1 MELFGVLLETSVELL
16 WILCLGDVLLLL
28 IDDIF
33 EIIFARIAVSSARVR
48 LNALIVEGVPAHEMN
63 RW

>member
-28 IDDIF
+28 VNDIL

-48 LNALIVEGVPAHEMN
+48 LNALIVESVATHEVN